1 MTNPARDALV
11 FSLTLRRNG
20 KLSRLEKIKAKQA
33 VIGIVGLGY
42 VGLPLARAFCHQKI
56 HVVGFDIDQEKI
68 DTIEKNQSY
77 IKHIGD
83 DAIREMRADGL
94 FNVTTDFSQIAD
106 VDVIIICVP
115 TPLSKHRDPDL
126 GPVLNTG
133 KSIMPH
139 MQKGQMVILESSTYP
154 GTTDT
159 ELASVL
165 EQSGLKKDL
174 DFLLAYSPE
183 REDPGNEDFSTSTI
197 PKIVGADTPKAREM
211 AAAVYEGV
219 ISQIVPVASSRTAE
233 AIKLTENIFRS
244 VNIAMVN
251 ELKVIFD
258 AMDIDVW
265 DVIDGAATKP
275 FGFMPFYPGPGLGG
289 HCIPIDPFY
298 LTYKAREY
306 DVPTRFIELAGEIN
320 TKMPQLVVSKTM
332 QALSLVCEKALNG
345 SKVLIIGMAY
355 KKNIDDIRESPSLVL
370 TELLEAEGAKV
381 AYHDPFVPIIPKT
394 REHIQLAG
402 RTSLDLTPE
411 TVSGFDAVLI
421 STNHD
426 GVDYQM
432 MADHAT
438 LIVDTRN
445 AMKEFSGKAVVVKA

>member
-1 MTNPARDALV
+1 MELN
-11 FSLTLRRNG
+11 
-20 KLSRLEKIKAKQA
+20 RLEKIKSKQA
-33 VIGIVGLGY
+33 IIGIVGLGY
-42 VGLPLARAFCHQKI
+42 VGLPLARAFCHQNI

-83 DAIREMRADGL
+83 DAIKEMRADGP
-94 FNVTTDFSQIAD
+94 FNVTTDFAKIAD

-115 TPLSKHRDPDL
+115 TPLSKHREPDL

-133 KSIMPH
+133 RSIAPH
-139 MQKGQMVILESSTYP
+139 LQKGQLVVLESSTYP
-154 GTTDT
+154 GTTDS
-159 ELASVL
+159 ELAGVL
-165 EQSGLKKDL
+165 EQSGLKKDE
-174 DFLLAYSPE
+174 DFYLAYSPE
-183 REDPGNEDFSTSTI
+183 REDPGNESFSTSII
-197 PKIVGADTPKAREM
+197 PKIVGADTPLSRDLV
-211 AAAVYEGV
+211 AAVYEGV
-219 ISQIVPVASSRTAE
+219 ISEVVSVASSRTAE

-244 VNIAMVN
+244 VNIALVN

-306 DVPTRFIELAGEIN
+306 EVPTRFIELAGEIN
-320 TKMPQLVVSKTM
+320 TKMPQLVVAKTG
-332 QALSLVCEKALNG
+332 QALSLVSEKALNG

-355 KKNIDDIRESPSLVL
+355 KKNVDDMRESPSLVL

-381 AYHDPFVPIIPKT
+381 SYHDPYVTVIPPT
-394 REHIQLAG
+394 RQHDDLAG
-402 RTSLDLTPE
+402 RESLELTPE
-411 TVSGFDAVLI
+411 TISQADAVLI

-426 GVDYQM
+426 GLDYQM
-432 MADHAT
+432 MADNAT
-438 LIVDTRN
+438 LIIDTRN
-445 AMKEFSGKAVVVKA
+445 AMKDFPGKATVVKA

>member
-1 MTNPARDALV
+1 
-11 FSLTLRRNG
+11 
-20 KLSRLEKIKAKQA
+20 LEKIKTKQA

-68 DTIEKNQSY
+68 DTIEKNHSY

-115 TPLSKHRDPDL
+115 TPLSKHREPDL

-133 KSIMPH
+133 KSIMPYL
-139 MQKGQMVILESSTYP
+139 QKGQMVILESSTYP

-159 ELASVL
+159 ELAGVL
-165 EQSGLKKDL
+165 EQSGFKKDV

-183 REDPGNEDFSTSTI
+183 REDPGNEEFSTSTI
-197 PKIVGADTPKAREM
+197 PKIVGADTPEAREM
-211 AAAVYEGV
+211 AVAVYEGV
-219 ISQIVPVASSRTAE
+219 ISQVVPVATSRTAE

-244 VNIAMVN
+244 VNIALVN

-306 DVPTRFIELAGEIN
+306 EVPTRFIELAGEIN
-320 TKMPQLVVSKTM
+320 TQMPQLVVAKTV
-332 QALSLVCEKALNG
+332 QALSLVSERALNG
-345 SKVLIIGMAY
+345 AKILIIGMAY
-355 KKNIDDIRESPSLVL
+355 KKNVDDMRESPSLVL
-370 TELLEAEGAKV
+370 TELLEAEGADV
-381 AYHDPFVPIIPKT
+381 AYHDPFVTVIPRT
-394 REHIQLAG
+394 RQYDHMAG
-402 RTSLDLTPE
+402 RASLDLTPE
-411 TVSGFDAVLI
+411 VIADFDAVLI

-426 GVDYQM
+426 GLDYQM
-432 MADHAT
+432 LADWAK
-438 LIVDTRN
+438 LIIDTRN
-445 AMKEFSGKAVVVKA
+445 AMKEFSGKATVVKA

>member
-1 MTNPARDALV
+1 MELN
-11 FSLTLRRNG
+11 
-20 KLSRLEKIKAKQA
+20 RLEKIKSKQA
-33 VIGIVGLGY
+33 IIGIVGLGY
-42 VGLPLARAFCHQKI
+42 VGLPLARAFCHQNI

-94 FNVTTDFSQIAD
+94 FNVTTDFAKIAD

-115 TPLSKHRDPDL
+115 TPLSKHREPDL

-133 KSIMPH
+133 RSIAPH
-139 MQKGQMVILESSTYP
+139 LQKGQLVVLESSTYP
-154 GTTDT
+154 GTTDS
-159 ELASVL
+159 ELAGVL
-165 EQSGLKKDL
+165 EQSGLKKDE
-174 DFLLAYSPE
+174 DFYLAYSPE
-183 REDPGNEDFSTSTI
+183 REDPGNESFSTSTI
-197 PKIVGADTPKAREM
+197 PKIVGADTPLSRDLV
-211 AAAVYEGV
+211 AAVYEGV
-219 ISQIVPVASSRTAE
+219 ISEVVSVASSRTAE

-244 VNIAMVN
+244 VNIALVN

-320 TKMPQLVVSKTM
+320 TKMPHLVVAKTGK
-332 QALSLVCEKALNG
+332 ALSLISEKALNG
-345 SKVLIIGMAY
+345 SSILIIGMAY
-355 KKNIDDIRESPSLVL
+355 KKNVDDMRESPSLVL

-381 AYHDPFVPIIPKT
+381 AYHDPYVTVIPPT
-394 REHIQLAG
+394 RQHDDLAG
-402 RTSLDLTPE
+402 RESLELTPE
-411 TVSGFDAVLI
+411 TISQADAVLI

-426 GVDYQM
+426 DLDYQM
-432 MADHAT
+432 LADNSK
-438 LIVDTRN
+438 LIIDTRN
-445 AMKEFSGKAVVVKA
+445 AMRDFSGKATVVKA

>member
-1 MTNPARDALV
+1 MELN
-11 FSLTLRRNG
+11 
-20 KLSRLEKIKAKQA
+20 RLEKIKSKQA
-33 VIGIVGLGY
+33 IIGIVGLGY
-42 VGLPLARAFCHQKI
+42 VGLPLARAFCHQNI

-94 FNVTTDFSQIAD
+94 FNVTTDFAKIAD

-115 TPLSKHRDPDL
+115 TPLSKHREPDL

-133 KSIMPH
+133 RSIAPYL
-139 MQKGQMVILESSTYP
+139 QKGQLVVLESSTYP
-154 GTTDT
+154 GTTDS
-159 ELASVL
+159 ELAGVL
-165 EQSGLKKDL
+165 EQSGLKKDE
-174 DFLLAYSPE
+174 DFYLAYSPE
-183 REDPGNEDFSTSTI
+183 REDPGNESFSTSTI
-197 PKIVGADTPKAREM
+197 PKIVGADTPLSRDLV
-211 AAAVYEGV
+211 AAVYEGV
-219 ISQIVPVASSRTAE
+219 ISEVVSVASSRTAE

-244 VNIAMVN
+244 VNIALVN

-306 DVPTRFIELAGEIN
+306 EVPTRFIELAGEIN
-320 TKMPQLVVSKTM
+320 TKMPQLVVAKTG
-332 QALSLVCEKALNG
+332 QALSLVSEKALNG

-355 KKNIDDIRESPSLVL
+355 KKNIDDMRESPSLVL

-381 AYHDPFVPIIPKT
+381 TYHDPFVPSIPKT
-394 REHIQLAG
+394 REHSQLAG
-402 RTSLDLTPE
+402 RTSVDLTPE
-411 TVSGFDAVLI
+411 ILSGVDAVLI

-426 GVDYQM
+426 GVDYHM
-432 MADHAT
+432 LADWAK
-438 LIVDTRN
+438 LIIDTRN

>member
-1 MTNPARDALV
+1 MELN
-11 FSLTLRRNG
+11 
-20 KLSRLEKIKAKQA
+20 RLEKIKSKQA
-33 VIGIVGLGY
+33 IIGIVGLGY
-42 VGLPLARAFCHQKI
+42 VGLPLARAFCHQNI

-94 FNVTTDFSQIAD
+94 FNVTTDFAKIAD

-115 TPLSKHRDPDL
+115 TPLSKHREPDL

-133 KSIMPH
+133 RSIAPH
-139 MQKGQMVILESSTYP
+139 LQKGQLVVLESSTYP
-154 GTTDT
+154 GTTDS
-159 ELASVL
+159 ELAGVL
-165 EQSGLKKDL
+165 EQSGLKKDE
-174 DFLLAYSPE
+174 DFYLAYSPE
-183 REDPGNEDFSTSTI
+183 REDPGNESFSTSTI
-197 PKIVGADTPKAREM
+197 PKIVGADTPLSRDLV
-211 AAAVYEGV
+211 AAVYEGV
-219 ISQIVPVASSRTAE
+219 ISEVVSVASSRTAE

-244 VNIAMVN
+244 VNIALVN

-320 TKMPQLVVSKTM
+320 TKMPHLVVAKTGK
-332 QALSLVCEKALNG
+332 ALSLISEKALNG
-345 SKVLIIGMAY
+345 SSILIIGMAY
-355 KKNIDDIRESPSLVL
+355 KKNVDDMRESPSLVL

-381 AYHDPFVPIIPKT
+381 AYHDPYVTVIPPT
-394 REHIQLAG
+394 RQHDDLAG
-402 RTSLDLTPE
+402 RESLELTPE
-411 TVSGFDAVLI
+411 TISQADAVLI

-426 GVDYQM
+426 DLDYQM
-432 MADHAT
+432 LADNSK
-438 LIVDTRN
+438 LIIDTRN
-445 AMKEFSGKAVVVKA
+445 AMKDFSGKATVVKA

>member
-355 KKNIDDIRESPSLVL
+355 KKNIDDMRESPSLVL